1 MNSQTMPKVLEGP
14 SPVRVTASELTEVL
28 ESSEIVRSEEV
39 SIAGT
44 IRVLAIHGDFWV
56 QEQTPDGQILLR
68 PRPGIDEAM
77 AFVEDRLSTYDRMWD
92 G

>member
-1 MNSQTMPKVLEGP
+1 MNEQKIAKDLEGP
-14 SPVRVTASELTEVL
+14 PPIRVTTRELAAIL
-28 ESSEIVRSEEV
+28 ESSEIVRAEEISV
-39 SIAGT
+39 AGT
-44 IRVLAIHGDFWV
+44 IRILKIDGDIWV

-68 PRPGIDEAM
+68 PRPGIDQAM

>member
-1 MNSQTMPKVLEGP
+1 MTEHEAPKGLEGP
-14 SPVRVTASELTEVL
+14 SPIRVTTGELEAIL
-28 ESSEIVRSEEV
+28 ESGEVIRSETTSV
-39 SIAGT
+39 AGT
-44 IRVLAIHGDFWV
+44 IRVLALDGIFYV

-77 AFVEDRLSTYDRMWD
+77 AFVDGRLSAYERMWD